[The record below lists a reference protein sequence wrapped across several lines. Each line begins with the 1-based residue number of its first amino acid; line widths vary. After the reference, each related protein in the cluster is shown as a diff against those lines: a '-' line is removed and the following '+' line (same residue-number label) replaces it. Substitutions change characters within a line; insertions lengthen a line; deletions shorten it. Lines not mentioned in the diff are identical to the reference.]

1 MPIRFK
7 TEEERKNHPLAK
19 LINDKT
25 WFDIKYFN
33 GELDELSEQLL
44 SKAYDFF
51 HKEDCQLPQN
61 QAYSIKHLY
70 CIILRSQ
77 DLTLKQCQ
85 YFMEKMSFNHIDLAE
100 VLMRTQC
107 SEPLEDLIESNL
119 DENSLKQIYSLAIR
133 HNDLKS
139 LKILEK
145 KFVNNGKD
153 KAYITKF
160 LAEND
165 FEVYS
170 GAILSN
176 SLSILEHFHSHLDFN
191 FKSQPAALLTKS
203 LNLLRSSA
211 QHGGTDCISGLT
223 TLFTNNS
230 ITPEQGY
237 YEAFTLATLNA
248 HINYLRILVG
258 FYKPSF
264 DIINT
269 LYQQVIMKH
278 DQPMTLKFLE
288 SISPFNPIL
297 FFDFEKK
304 QDNWYTLALQYERK
318 EVFFHLLTKNID
330 AILHFAHSNI
340 ELAQQYIKDYMIM
353 MLNTDLE
360 DGEEEDQKL
369 AAFITILTFLKHNP
383 NFLINDQWPK
393 LLEIDVI
400 SEFIHAEEI
409 RQGINTNHSS
419 NPINAPDPIES
430 SDKTLPQIESKVAD
444 NPVQE
449 ALINDMLPLQ
459 PDPEKIAQ
467 NSITHVIATAYTKYE
482 QHTRGIRFCL
492 FHIHGEKGIA
502 RANKFK
508 QTFNENQTLQ
518 EQYHQVLAYL
528 QDDTNGNTHPHSFR
542 TMLLAK
548 LLNKDLSSNE
558 ALRDISEGFSTY
570 LEQYRSCFTLN
581 NLSNL
586 NNN

>member
-7 TEEERKNHPLAK
+7 TEEERKNHPLAN
-19 LINDKT
+19 LIGDSI
-25 WFDIKYFN
+25 WFDPSYFG
-33 GELDELSEQLL
+33 GELDDLSEHLL
-44 SKAYDFF
+44 SKDYDFF
-51 HKEDCQLPQN
+51 HKENCELPQN
-61 QAYSIKHLY
+61 QVYSKKHLY
-70 CIILRSQ
+70 CIILHSQ
-77 DLTLKQCQ
+77 DLTLEQCQ
-85 YFMEKMSFNHIDLAE
+85 YLMEKMNLNQIELAE
-100 VLMRTQC
+100 VLIRTQC
-107 SEPLEDLIESNL
+107 SEPLETLIESNH
-119 DENSLKQIYSLAIR
+119 DDQSLNEIYRLSIR
-133 HNDLKS
+133 YNDLKS

-153 KAYITKF
+153 KAYIAKF
-160 LAEND
+160 LAAND
-165 FEVYS
+165 FDVYT
-170 GAILSN
+170 GAILGN
-176 SLSILEHFHSHLDFN
+176 SLSVLEHFHSHLNFN
-191 FKSQPAALLTKS
+191 FASKPALLTQS
-203 LNLLRSSA
+203 LNLLKSSA
-211 QHGGTDCISGLT
+211 QSGGTDCLSGLIN
-223 TLFTNNS
+223 LFRMNGY
-230 ITPEQGY
+230 IPEEGY
-237 YEAFTLATLNA
+237 YEAFTRAALNG
-248 HINYLRILVG
+248 HINYLKILIDV
-258 FYKPSF
+258 YIPSPNKI
-264 DIINT
+264 DT
-269 LYQQVIMKH
+269 LYHQVILKH
-278 DQPMTLKFLE
+278 NQPSTLKFLE
-288 SISPFNPIL
+288 SIRSINPVL
-297 FFDFEKK
+297 FFDFEK
-304 QDNWYTLALQYERK
+304 QLNWYTLALQHERK

-330 AILHFAHSNI
+330 AILHFAHSKM
-340 ELAQQYIKDYMIM
+340 ELTQQYIQEYMIT

-360 DGEEEDQKL
+360 EGEDTDQRFD
-369 AAFITILTFLKHNP
+369 AFITILTFLKHNP
-383 NFLINDQWPK
+383 NFLINDHWQK
-393 LLEIDVI
+393 LLEVEGM
-400 SEFIHAEEI
+400 SEFISAEEI

-430 SDKTLPQIESKVAD
+430 SDKTLPQIESKEVAN

-518 EQYHQVLAYL
+518 EQYDQVLAYL